1 MRSTILSCL
10 TAFALS
16 SCVGPPQEG
25 TPPIQ
30 PQASR
35 PIVTPVPAPAPAR
48 PIATQPQGHWTDWPT
63 VPGAWIYRSD
73 DRGSVAL
80 YGAQGGDAIVTLR
93 CDKGRGRIY
102 LSRAGNAS
110 GTMTVRTSSTSKAV
124 TAQSTG
130 GNPPYAAVELM
141 PTDPL
146 LDAMAYSRGR
156 IALEL
161 SGVQNIAIPVWS
173 EIGRIT
179 EDCR

>member
-1 MRSTILSCL
+1 MRPFILPCL
-10 TAFALS
+10 IAFAFA
-16 SCVGPPQEG
+16 SCVAPPQDR

-30 PQASR
+30 QPAPR
-35 PIVTPVPAPAPAR
+35 PIDTPAPAPAK
-48 PIATQPQGHWTDWPT
+48 PVAAQPQGHWTDWPM
-63 VPGAWIYRSD
+63 VPGSWVYRND

-102 LSRAGNAS
+102 LSRAGNVS
-110 GTMTVRTSSTSKAV
+110 GTLTVRTSSTSKAV

-130 GNPPYAAVELM
+130 GNPPYAAVEM
-141 PTDPL
+141 IPTDPL

-161 SGVQNIAIPVWS
+161 AGAQNIAIPIWS

-179 EDCR
+179 EDCRG

>member
-1 MRSTILSCL
+1 MRSTILPCL
-10 TAFALS
+10 IAFALS
-16 SCVGPPQEG
+16 SCVGPPQER

-30 PQASR
+30 PPAAR
-35 PIVTPVPAPAPAR
+35 PVVTPAPAPAK
-48 PIATQPQGHWTDWPT
+48 PVAAQPQGHWTDWPMASGGW
-63 VPGAWIYRSD
+63 VYRSD
-73 DRGSVAL
+73 DRGSIAL

-93 CDKGRGRIY
+93 CDKGRGRVY
-102 LSRAGNAS
+102 LSRAGSNS

-130 GNPPYAAVELM
+130 GNPAYAAVEMM

-161 SGVQNIAIPVWS
+161 SGAQNIAIPVWS
-173 EIGRIT
+173 EIGRII
-179 EDCR
+179 EDCRG